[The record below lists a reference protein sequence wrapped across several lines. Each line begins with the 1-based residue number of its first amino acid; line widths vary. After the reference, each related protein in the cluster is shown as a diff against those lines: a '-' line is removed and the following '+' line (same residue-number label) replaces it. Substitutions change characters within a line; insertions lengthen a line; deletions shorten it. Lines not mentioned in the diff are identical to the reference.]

1 MPLVP
6 LTTDGKNNHV
16 PLVRRAQVRIG
27 HVLNQVMDMARRH
40 HVMVDSQFATLVI
53 SITILEGALDPGV
66 RDATVV
72 NTRRP

>member
-1 MPLVP
+1 
-6 LTTDGKNNHV
+6 
-16 PLVRRAQVRIG
+16 
-27 HVLNQVMDMARRH
+27 MDMARRH

-66 RDATVV
+66 RGATVV